1 MDPNASIG
9 RWLFIIPFAL
19 TGLLH
24 FMNISSMTEKFVPNY
39 LPFKEVWVLLTG
51 AFLIAAALCMVIG
64 KYEKQA
70 ALSLA
75 AFMILLVIMVY
86 IPATF
91 DPNKREA
98 ALPDL
103 MKNLIIAGAALM
115 YREETATRN

>member
-1 MDPNASIG
+1 MDPSASLG

-24 FMNISSMTEKFVPNY
+24 FMNVSSMTEKFVPNY

-51 AFLIAAALCMVIG
+51 AFLIAASLCMVIG
-64 KYEKQA
+64 KYEKEA
-70 ALSLA
+70 ALALA
-75 AFMILLVIMVY
+75 GFMILLIVLVY
-86 IPATF
+86 VPATF

-103 MKNLIIAGAALM
+103 LKNLIIAGAALM
-115 YREETATRN
+115 YREGTKE